1 MNLSFTSTFQSI
13 QTIQVRTQG
22 VAQSQSADGTPT
34 APSDSPEKSRDV
46 SSTDDSVIQRG
57 PRQSA
62 EVTAGNILKH
72 VMKGID
78 ALKAQG
84 ASEEAITARL
94 DAARAGIAAGYADAR
109 DTLDG
114 MGLLDESLAEDIGRS
129 ESLIREG
136 LDALEQGEVPAVL
149 TGDAV
154 TPESPEQEASATTT
168 SESPSSVVSAST
180 VAPQGDDNPII
191 SSSTTTGTRETSIVA
206 SESSRR
212 SREILGSGSDASRD
226 VTAEASARRT
236 SSRLTLEVL
245 TQDGDRVRVDF
256 RQRSGELNVDVAG
269 LSASMSGFSQRFDLQ
284 VDGSL
289 DDGELQALQTLFE
302 DVQSLSDTFFN
313 GDLGAAL
320 EEAMTLGFD
329 GNELAAMSLDMRQ
342 RSFSSVARAYGE
354 AGPSL
359 PTSRLESQSNRIVDY
374 VDAYLKALDRANP
387 LRDARDTL
395 SQMMEQLAPDERLA
409 ASAKAYHQGLG
420 RLLG

>member
-129 ESLIREG
+129 EGLIREG

-149 TGDAV
+149 TADAV
-154 TPESPEQEASATTT
+154 KPESAEQEVSEAKA
-168 SESPSSVVSAST
+168 SESPSSVVSAPT
-180 VAPQGDDNPII
+180 VAPQDDDNP
-191 SSSTTTGTRETSIVA
+191 SSSPSTSTRETSIVA

-212 SREILGSGSDASRD
+212 SREISGAGSDASRE

-289 DDGELQALQTLFE
+289 DDG
-302 DVQSLSDTFFN
+302 
-313 GDLGAAL
+313 
-320 EEAMTLGFD
+320 
-329 GNELAAMSLDMRQ
+329 
-342 RSFSSVARAYGE
+342 
-354 AGPSL
+354 
-359 PTSRLESQSNRIVDY
+359 
-374 VDAYLKALDRANP
+374 
-387 LRDARDTL
+387 
-395 SQMMEQLAPDERLA
+395 
-409 ASAKAYHQGLG
+409 
-420 RLLG
+420 

>member
-22 VAQSQSADGTPT
+22 VAQPQSAGGTPT
-34 APSDSPEKSRDV
+34 APPDSSQKSSSV
-46 SSTDDSVIQRG
+46 SSSDDSVIQRG

-129 ESLIREG
+129 EGLIREG
-136 LDALEQGEVPAVL
+136 LDALEQGELPAVL
-149 TGDAV
+149 TADAV
-154 TPESPEQEASATTT
+154 TPESAEQEVSEAKS
-168 SESPSSVVSAST
+168 SESPSSVVSAPT
-180 VAPQGDDNPII
+180 VAPQDDDSPSI
-191 SSSTTTGTRETSIVA
+191 STSTRETSIVA
-206 SESSRR
+206 LESSRR
-212 SREILGSGSDASRD
+212 SREISGSGSDASRE

-359 PTSRLESQSNRIVDY
+359 PTSRLEAQGNRIVDY
-374 VDAYLKALDRANP
+374 VDAYLKAIDRANP

-409 ASAKAYHQGLG
+409 ASGKAYHQGLG

>member
-22 VAQSQSADGTPT
+22 VAQPQSAGGTPT
-34 APSDSPEKSRDV
+34 APPDSSQKSSSV
-46 SSTDDSVIQRG
+46 SSSDDSVIQRG

-94 DAARAGIAAGYADAR
+94 DAARAGIAVGYADAR

-129 ESLIREG
+129 EGLIREG
-136 LDALEQGEVPAVL
+136 LDALEQGELPAVL
-149 TGDAV
+149 TADAV
-154 TPESPEQEASATTT
+154 TPESAEQEVSEAKS
-168 SESPSSVVSAST
+168 SESPSSVVSAPT
-180 VAPQGDDNPII
+180 VAPQDDDSPSI
-191 SSSTTTGTRETSIVA
+191 STSTRETSIVA
-206 SESSRR
+206 LESSRR
-212 SREILGSGSDASRD
+212 SREISGSGSDASRE

-359 PTSRLESQSNRIVDY
+359 PTSRLEAQGNRIVDY
-374 VDAYLKALDRANP
+374 VDAYLKAIDRANP

-409 ASAKAYHQGLG
+409 ASGKAYHQGLG